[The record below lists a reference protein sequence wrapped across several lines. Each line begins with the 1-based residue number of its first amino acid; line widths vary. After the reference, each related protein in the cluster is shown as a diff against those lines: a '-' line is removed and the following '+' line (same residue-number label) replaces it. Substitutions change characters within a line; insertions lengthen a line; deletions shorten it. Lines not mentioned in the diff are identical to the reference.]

1 MSSTHALLAR
11 KVLDSIRGSSG
22 KMPLRW
28 FPLKAHHVASI
39 SSTNSPPAPSEFH
52 SQLLHLIR
60 NAKHRVHLASL
71 YIGPAASS
79 AATHEHELLDA
90 LTDLAANRPQ
100 VELKL
105 LMDANRALR
114 PVKTTTADKNTSSA
128 EAVYKCIQARTAS
141 DSTPCALYLFNPS
154 PSSMLPSP
162 LNEVAGVFHIK
173 CYIIDDNLILSGANL
188 SQEYFTDR
196 QDRYTWFTDGGG
208 GLVDFYADLMKALCD
223 YGSIYGEGHSA
234 KNNFDRHGLMCTLS
248 ALMDGTKESDKST
261 VSTESNDSVVAY
273 AVPTFQAPFLA
284 MSNDVKA
291 THELLSNAKNCSVQ
305 LASAYL
311 NPTRPLLQDL
321 SKFDKVELLTAGP
334 TSHGFAP
341 KQGLKRKGDWV
352 PQIFQTISDK
362 LARHYEVLLYS
373 RPGWT
378 FHAKGLWVHHGNHL
392 VAAMVGS
399 GNYGHRSWHR
409 DIESNVVMVFP
420 HETSLLQSRLQ
431 GEWTSL
437 CQYASVSQRASPVPT
452 NVLLSPV
459 IIQASLPL
467 IRRFF

>member
-1 MSSTHALLAR
+1 M
-11 KVLDSIRGSSG
+11 
-22 KMPLRW
+22 
-28 FPLKAHHVASI
+28 ASI

-79 AATHEHELLDA
+79 EATHEHQLLDA

-114 PVKTTTADKNTSSA
+114 PVKTTTSDKNTSSA
-128 EAVYKCIQARTAS
+128 EAVYKCIQARTADS

-154 PSSMLPSP
+154 PRSMLPSP

-196 QDRYTWFTDGGG
+196 QDRYTWFTEGGG
-208 GLVDFYADLMKALCD
+208 GLVDFYADLMKALCA
-223 YGSIYGEGHSA
+223 YGNIYGEGHT
-234 KNNFDRHGLMCTLS
+234 KKTTFDRHGLTGALS
-248 ALMDGTKESDKST
+248 ALMDGTKENDQCT
-261 VSTESNDSVVAY
+261 GTTESNEPVVAY
-273 AVPTFQAPFLA
+273 AIPTFQAPFLSI
-284 MSNDVKA
+284 SNDVKA
-291 THELLSNAKNCSVQ
+291 THELLSNTKYCTVQ

-311 NPTRPLLQDL
+311 NPTRSLLQDL
-321 SKFDKVELLTAGP
+321 SKFDKVQLLTAGP
-334 TSHGFAP
+334 MSHGFAP

-352 PQIFQTISDK
+352 PHIFQSICDK
-362 LARHYEVLLYS
+362 LARNYEVLLYS

-378 FHAKGLWVHHGNHL
+378 FHAKGLWVYHGNCL
-392 VAAMVGS
+392 VAAMLGS

-420 HETSLLQSRLQ
+420 HETSLLQSRMQ

-437 CQYASVSQRASPVPT
+437 CQYASVSQRASSVRT
-452 NVLLSPV
+452 NALLSP
-459 IIQASLPL
+459 IMIQASLPL
-467 IRRFF
+467 IRQFF